1 MRLTHI
7 ALTCLC
13 LVMSASL
20 AVAKEKKQEKPT
32 DMQAM
37 MGVYT
42 KLATPGE
49 PHKLLASMAGSWNT
63 KTKSWMEP
71 NKPPTESIGSCEQK
85 MLLGGRFLQQECT
98 GDMMGQPFTGI
109 GVNGYDN
116 HTRKYVSTWM
126 DSMGHRDLFYARHGQ
141 RRWQDDHPERQLQ
154 RSYRRAHEVARR
166 DENRGQQY
174 RDLRDVRHREARQR
188 DEDDGDHL
196 QPEAVIE
203 TGERFRDI
211 PNSRGG
217 QGDSGNFPA

>member
-116 HTRKYVSTWM
+116 HTRKYVRRGWIRWAPGSI
-126 DSMGHRDLFYARHGQ
+126 LCKARPAQ
-141 RRWQDDHPERQLQ
+141 M
-154 RSYRRAHEVARR
+154 ARR
-166 DENRGQQY
+166 SPRK
-174 RDLRDVRHREARQR
+174 
-188 DEDDGDHL
+188 
-196 QPEAVIE
+196 AVTTIL
-203 TGERFRDI
+203 
-211 PNSRGG
+211 
-217 QGDSGNFPA
+217 